1 MSENLVIT
9 IATPDN
15 VSEIMDIA
23 ISAFNENGFLDAS
36 PARILQEIYPA
47 LCPDHGL
54 VGIIG
59 TPGGPI
65 EGAILMRIGK
75 MWYSEVD
82 VLEERFVFIHPNYRS
97 AKGGRAAKLCEFA
110 KKTSDT
116 LGIPLI
122 IGVLS
127 NHRTAGKVKMYQRIF
142 GESAGA
148 FFLYGARTD
157 SSMNAAE

>member
-15 VSEIMDIA
+15 VHEIMDIA
-23 ISAFNENGFLDAS
+23 VAASNENGFLDAN
-36 PARILQEIYPA
+36 PGRMLQEIYPA
-47 LCPDHGL
+47 LCRDHGL

-75 MWYSEVD
+75 MWYSEAD
-82 VLEERFVFIHPNYRS
+82 VLEERGIFIHQDYRN

-110 KKTSDT
+110 KKTSDA
-116 LGIPLI
+116 LGLPLI

-157 SSMNAAE
+157 SRMIAAE

>member
-1 MSENLVIT
+1 MQLALMAS
-9 IATPDN
+9 D
-15 VSEIMDIA
+15 
-23 ISAFNENGFLDAS
+23 ENGVVKARPERLLQDIW
-36 PARILQEIYPA
+36 PAVNR
-47 LCPDHGL
+47 DHGL

-75 MWYSEVD
+75 MWYSEAD
-82 VLEERFVFIHPNYRS
+82 VLEERGIFIHQDYRN

-110 KKTSDT
+110 KKTSDA
-116 LGIPLI
+116 LGLPLI

-157 SSMNAAE
+157 SRMIAAE